1 MFCASLRYG
10 VVSVLHTAHNI
21 IYDITWMLPAFH
33 SRGGPVEAPKQCL
46 PAVDQDIITDA
57 VPYTQPEIV
66 DLGDARTLT
75 RSMSYGQYLD
85 GDSNQD
91 FRHKP
96 S

>member
-1 MFCASLRYG
+1 VDAPTPCPSVGQPSLP
-10 VVSVLHTAHNI
+10 T
-21 IYDITWMLPAFH
+21 
-33 SRGGPVEAPKQCL
+33 EAL
-46 PAVDQDIITDA
+46 
-57 VPYTQPEIV
+57 PYTKPEIV
-66 DLGDARTLT
+66 DLGDARRLT

>member
-1 MFCASLRYG
+1 MPDPSAEQPSLP
-10 VVSVLHTAHNI
+10 T
-21 IYDITWMLPAFH
+21 
-33 SRGGPVEAPKQCL
+33 EAL
-46 PAVDQDIITDA
+46 
-57 VPYTQPEIV
+57 PYTKPEIV
-66 DLGDARTLT
+66 DLGDVRTLT

>member
-1 MFCASLRYG
+1 VNVSIPDPSAEQPSL
-10 VVSVLHTAHNI
+10 ST
-21 IYDITWMLPAFH
+21 
-33 SRGGPVEAPKQCL
+33 EAL
-46 PAVDQDIITDA
+46 
-57 VPYTQPEIV
+57 PYTKPEIV
-66 DLGDARTLT
+66 DLGDVRTLT

>member
-1 MFCASLRYG
+1 MDAPEHCPSAGEPS
-10 VVSVLHTAHNI
+10 
-21 IYDITWMLPAFH
+21 ITT
-33 SRGGPVEAPKQCL
+33 EAL
-46 PAVDQDIITDA
+46 S
-57 VPYTQPEIV
+57 YTKPEIV